1 MTPMGEAVHER
12 CKTGE
17 YSITAAAAPCPTTGA
32 AVAGPQWQ
40 PKIDGLHPEQTFGRC
55 QRGQERKV
63 DRCER
68 GEAVGAG

>member
-1 MTPMGEAVHER
+1 MGQAVHEG

-17 YSITAAAAPCPTTGA
+17 YSITAAAPCPTTVA
-32 AVAGPQWQ
+32 AVVGPQWQ

-55 QRGQERKV
+55 QRGLERKV
-63 DRCER
+63 DSCER